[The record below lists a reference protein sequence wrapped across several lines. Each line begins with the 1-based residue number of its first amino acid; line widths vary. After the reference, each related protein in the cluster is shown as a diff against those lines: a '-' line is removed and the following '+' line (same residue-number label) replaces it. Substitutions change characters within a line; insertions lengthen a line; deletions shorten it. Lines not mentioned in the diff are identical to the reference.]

1 MGILDD
7 LRAGLGSTLSRI
19 GTTLGGDDLDDVP
32 ADAMRKALAE
42 RGIAPDGDG
51 GMPQPTDEKP
61 RGLFHDPYSVID
73 WGGWRERPSS
83 LTYETLRQM
92 TAKNTVIAA
101 LITLRANQIA
111 QFSRPQ
117 QGKYDRGYRIIKR
130 DRRDRWKSMTPIEQK
145 RANEIERMIET
156 TGMLQPN
163 EKPSDRDS
171 FALFVKK
178 AVRDILTYDQWC
190 FEKLRDRRGMIS
202 RFIAL
207 PSESIRPAVSDSEHL
222 DPEEKHSRVA
232 YVQVYEDSV
241 IAEFSPED
249 MAWCIMN
256 PRSDLRVNGFG
267 YSPVEQLM
275 HLITAW
281 LFGFEYNQRFFSQGS
296 AIKGILNIKGA
307 IPDRQLRAFRRMW
320 YSQVTGVTN
329 AWRTPIL
336 NSEDIQWQSLHST
349 NREMEFSAW
358 MDWLTKLTCA
368 VYGADPIEINFQFGN
383 TGQSQSMKEG
393 GQEAKLSESKDK
405 GLRPLM
411 DHISDNM
418 NRHLVWDIE
427 DEFEFAFMGLDSEDE
442 EKEREARIK
451 EVGAYRMVDEVRADD
466 DLPPLPDGNGQV
478 INNPTWLQ
486 FVNAKQ
492 QAAQQAQMA
501 AAGQPPG
508 APGAPGAAP
517 PGSPPLP
524 PYDTDG
530 DGDTDGV
537 DGAED
542 DGAPEPP
549 DEEELQAGEVDE
561 NALPPEDQLE
571 RAMRNVRHVDRLVK
585 SVSRRTSRGRMLI
598 EVDLDE
604 GDRR

>member
-7 LRAGLGSTLSRI
+7 LRSGLGGALRAFGDALRDGGADVSPEEMAKALRDAGLAADGS
-19 GTTLGGDDLDDVP
+19 G
-32 ADAMRKALAE
+32 ALPEATE
-42 RGIAPDGDG
+42 
-51 GMPQPTDEKP
+51 EKP
-61 RGLFHDPYSVID
+61 RALFHDPYSVID

-92 TAKNTVIAA
+92 TTRNTVIAA
-101 LITLRANQIA
+101 LIQLRCNQVA
-111 QFSRPQ
+111 QFARPQ
-117 QGKYDRGYRIIKR
+117 QGKYDRGFRVIKR
-130 DRRDRWKSMTPIEQK
+130 DRRDRWKSMTPAEQK
-145 RANEIERMIET
+145 KANEIERMIET
-156 TGMLQPN
+156 TGILLPD
-163 EKPSDRDS
+163 EKPADRDS

-178 AVRDILTYDQWC
+178 SVRDILTYDQWC
-190 FEKLRDRRGMIS
+190 WEKQRDRRGLVS
-202 RFIAL
+202 RFICL
-207 PSESIRPAVSDSEHL
+207 PAETIRPAVADVEHL
-222 DPEEKHSRVA
+222 APEEQHSRVA

-249 MAWCIMN
+249 LAWCVMN

-275 HLITAW
+275 HLVTAW

-307 IPDRQLRAFRRMW
+307 IPDKQLRAFRRMW

-368 VYGADPIEINFQFGN
+368 VYGADPVEINFQFGN
-383 TGQSQSMKEG
+383 TGQSHSLNEG
-393 GQEAKLSESKDK
+393 KQESKLTESKDK

-411 DHISDNM
+411 DHIADSM
-418 NRHLVWDIE
+418 NRHLVWDL
-427 DEFEFAFMGLDSEDE
+427 DPEFEFAFVGLDADDE

-451 EVGAYRMVDEVRADD
+451 EVTNYRMVDEVRADD
-466 DLPPLPDGNGQV
+466 DMPPLPDGLGQV
-478 INNPTWLQ
+478 INNATWLQ
-486 FVNAKQ
+486 FAQAKQ
-492 QAAQQAQMA
+492 QEKQMAEQQAAAAAQ
-501 AAGQPPG
+501 GQPP
-508 APGAPGAAP
+508 PGAEGEEGAP
-517 PGSPPLP
+517 PG
-524 PYDTDG
+524 G
-530 DGDTDGV
+530 E
-537 DGAED
+537 ED

-549 DEEELQAGEVDE
+549 PDEEELQTAPVGEE
-561 NALPPEDQLE
+561 GMPPEAALE
-571 RAMRNVRHVDRLVK
+571 RAMRNVKDVDRLLK
-585 SVSRRTSRGRMLI
+585 SVSRRRERGRMVI
-598 EVDLDE
+598 ELDLE

>member
-1 MGILDD
+1 MGFFDD
-7 LRAGLGSTLSRI
+7 IRSGIGGAFRNLGDSLGGGGSDVSAEDMQKAMAGAGLAADGS
-19 GTTLGGDDLDDVP
+19 
-32 ADAMRKALAE
+32 
-42 RGIAPDGDG
+42 G
-51 GMPQPTDEKP
+51 GMPEPTDEKP
-61 RGLFHDPYSVID
+61 RALFHDPYSVVD

-92 TAKNTVIAA
+92 TLKNTVIAA
-101 LITLRANQIA
+101 LITLRCNQVA
-111 QFSRPQ
+111 QFARPQ
-117 QGKYDRGYRIIKR
+117 QGKYDRGYRVIKR
-130 DRRDRWKSMTPIEQK
+130 DRRDRWKSMTPVEQK
-145 RANEIERMIET
+145 RANAIERMIET
-156 TGMLQPN
+156 TGILGDD
-163 EKPSDRDS
+163 ERAADRDS
-171 FALFVKK
+171 FALFCKK

-190 FEKLRDRRGMIS
+190 FEKQRDRRGMVS

-207 PSESIRPAVSDSEHL
+207 PSETLRPAVADTEHL
-222 DPEEKHSRVA
+222 SAEDLHSRVA

-249 MAWCIMN
+249 LAWCIMN

-267 YSPVEQLM
+267 FSPVEQLM
-275 HLITAW
+275 HLVTAW

-349 NREMEFSAW
+349 NREMEFSSW

-368 VYGADPIEINFQFGN
+368 VYGADPVEINFQFGN
-383 TGQSQSMKEG
+383 TGQSHSMNEG
-393 GQEAKLSESKDK
+393 KQESKLTESKDK

-411 DHISDNM
+411 DHITENL
-418 NRHLVWDIE
+418 NRHLVWEIE
-427 DEFEFAFMGLDSEDE
+427 EDFEFAYVGLDSGDE

-466 DLPPLPDGNGQV
+466 ELPPLADGMGQCV
-478 INNPTWLQ
+478 NNPTWLQ
-486 FVNAKQ
+486 FSQAKQ
-492 QAAQQAQMA
+492 QEKQAADQQAAA
-501 AAGQPPG
+501 AAGMDPG
-508 APGAPGAAP
+508 AAAP
-517 PGSPPLP
+517 PGGSAGGP
-524 PYDTDG
+524 DGFEGTD
-530 DGDTDGV
+530 D
-537 DGAED
+537 D

-549 DEEELQAGEVDE
+549 DEEELQAGDVDDE
-561 NALPPEDQLE
+561 MPPEAQLE
-571 RAMRNVRHVDRLVK
+571 RAMRNVRDVDRLLK
-585 SVSRRTSRGRMLI
+585 SVSRRKSRGRMLI

-604 GDRR
+604 GDLR